1 MTDLVI
7 EVAETSGG
15 RYLRAHWLNGCLP
28 MYADIQTAQ
37 DLAAAERIAKVVG
50 ATCWRTTEAEQWIRE
65 EIEG

>member
-15 RYLRAHWLNGCLP
+15 RYLRAQWRNRCLP

-37 DLAAAERIAKVVG
+37 DLAAAERIAEEVG
-50 ATCWRTTEAEQWIRE
+50 ATYWRTASAEQWIRE